1 MGLVQDDRCAALN
14 TLIGCPL
21 SVQGRPFL
29 EPDVGDAVE
38 AFLHGVAE
46 RELFGRERGGVEH
59 FLHYQGVV
67 EAAFTTAAILTTV
80 LKKFFEFT
88 LPAVRMYVKTKAL
101 NIEPKLLPLK

>member
-1 MGLVQDDRCAALN
+1 MDYEAQRDARVRANTRKLEEFLRKVPQVSPFQGQD
-14 TLIGCPL
+14 I
-21 SVQGRPFL
+21 
-29 EPDVGDAVE
+29 GDAVE

-46 RELFGRERGGVEH
+46 RGLFGRERGGVQH

-88 LPAVRMYVKTKAL
+88 LPAVRRAYVR
-101 NIEPKLLPLK
+101 EDEGPQH

>member
-1 MGLVQDDRCAALN
+1 M
-14 TLIGCPL
+14 
-21 SVQGRPFL
+21 
-29 EPDVGDAVE
+29 
-38 AFLHGVAE
+38 
-46 RELFGRERGGVEH
+46 EH